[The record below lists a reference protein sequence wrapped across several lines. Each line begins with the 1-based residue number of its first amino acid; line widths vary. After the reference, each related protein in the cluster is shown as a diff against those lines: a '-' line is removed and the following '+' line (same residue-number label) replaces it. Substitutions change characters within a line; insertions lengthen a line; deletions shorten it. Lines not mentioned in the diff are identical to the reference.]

1 MKRRGF
7 IIGTCIMLFAAIFLF
22 GTYDGAKANA
32 ARTLNGVYKSSDG
45 NWYYYKSGRIQRT
58 DTVAKNP
65 NGWWHVQNGKVN
77 FNSNTVARNS
87 KGWWVI
93 QNGKVNFIYNGFA
106 KNKNGWWYCKGG
118 KVQFGTNSVI
128 KGRVNG
134 KNGWWHVIKGK
145 VAFDNTVAKNSNGWW
160 HVQNGKVNFN
170 SNTVARNSK
179 GWWVIQNGKVNFRYN
194 GFAKNKNGWWYCKG
208 GKVQFGTNSVIK
220 GRVNGKNGWWHV
232 VKGEVTFNN
241 TVAKNSKGWW
251 YIKNGK
257 VDFGFDGIASNRNG
271 SWLCQDGKVNFKY
284 NGRYRYGN
292 YNYTIKDGKVTKK
305 ALVTSGP
312 HTHVYEV
319 GSANFEIKNGLACNS
334 CYRDVTDWE
343 DPMSC
348 HMGWHTHTWYL
359 KPSST
364 ECKICGK
371 IIHAHEWKW
380 EKPKYYPGT
389 DTVAGG
395 NYYHCWG
402 CGSDTRDSVNGTICD
417 VDKWTTA
424 YDFTGKGY
432 LVLNSVFEDKGNIWE
447 LESLSMNR
455 EKLSLPV
462 GQTAKIDVKYAPA
475 STNSDKTLTWT
486 SSSPSVATVKNGVVT
501 AVSPGKTTITARAKN
516 GVSDSMV
523 ITVTDKSH
531 AVTDFA
537 IHVDGQNQTD
547 KKITVKK
554 DQRYTLQIIPAGSQA
569 PRYSAE
575 FKEMG
580 YAEFYHGSTAQK
592 GIFTI
597 ANYDTGIAT
606 EVNDPDWDGSLG
618 MVFNLK
624 PMNGKE
630 AEVTIT
636 VSDEEGNKTTHK
648 LTVVVE

>member
-65 NGWWHVQNGKVN
+65 
-77 FNSNTVARNS
+77 
-87 KGWWVI
+87 
-93 QNGKVNFIYNGFA
+93 
-106 KNKNGWWYCKGG
+106 
-118 KVQFGTNSVI
+118 
-128 KGRVNG
+128 
-134 KNGWWHVIKGK
+134 
-145 VAFDNTVAKNSNGWW
+145 NGWW

-462 GQTAKIDVKYAPA
+462 GQTAKIDVMYAPA

-486 SSSPSVATVKNGVVT
+486 SSSPSG
-501 AVSPGKTTITARAKN
+501 AKN